1 MVKELQR
8 TRYIERLEQQLR
20 IHAVCGLLGP
30 RQCGKTTLARDYA
43 DKFDGDVH
51 WFDLENPDDLESLS
65 NPMRTLENLTGL
77 VVLDEVQR
85 APELFPILRVLVDR
99 KQAKYMAL
107 GSASRDLLQQSSETL
122 AGRIGYIEMAPFHLK
137 EGVDTLPLLVRG
149 GYPLSYLANSDEE
162 SYLWRES
169 YIRTFLERDLAG
181 LGFNVPPMTMRRF
194 WSMLTHINA
203 QQLNLHQLGMSL
215 GVSGHSVR
223 SYLDVLAGTFMIRV
237 LQPWHENLGKRQVKT
252 PKVYFRDTGIL
263 LALMRVLS
271 YEELLRHPALG
282 AVWEGFALE
291 QVFQSLEID
300 QDDAYFWRTSQGAEL
315 DLFIDLRG
323 RRYGFEFKFG
333 DAPSRTKSMQIAK
346 EDLRLD
352 HLYVVYPGSRSYPLD
367 DRLSVI
373 GIESIRTLQLN

>member
-1 MVKELQR
+1 M
-8 TRYIERLEQQLR
+8 
-20 IHAVCGLLGP
+20 LGP

-43 DKFDGDVH
+43 DKFDVDVH

-85 APELFPILRVLVDR
+85 VPELFPILRVLVDR
-99 KQAKYMAL
+99 KQAKYLAL
-107 GSASRDLLQQSSETL
+107 GSASRDLLRQSSETL

-137 EGVDTLPLLVRG
+137 EGVDTLALLVRG

-181 LGFNVPPMTMRRF
+181 LGFNVSPMTMRRF

-252 PKVYFRDTGIL
+252 PKVYFRDTGVL
-263 LALMRVLS
+263 LALMKVLS

-291 QVFQSLEID
+291 QVLQSLEIY

-333 DAPSRTKSMQIAK
+333 DAPSRTKSMLIAK

-352 HLYVVYPGSRSYPLD
+352 HLYVVYPGSRNYHLD
-367 DRLSVI
+367 DRMSVI